1 MTKIGR
7 KFVVLVS
14 SQEDAAMYRS
24 AKPLEELALDLLFES
39 YGESRYDRTPA
50 EYAHLSA
57 LVTNLKDA
65 EYRVNK
71 LLKEKK
77 ESGRLRWMAI
87 CYFQPNDVAPRY
99 APVPDSISIET
110 IRSALIHTGFREP
123 KWRKRAA

>member
-1 MTKIGR
+1 
-7 KFVVLVS
+7 
-14 SQEDAAMYRS
+14 MYRS

-39 YGESRYDRTPA
+39 HGESRHNRTPS

-77 ESGRLRWMAI
+77 ESGRLRWMGI
-87 CYFQPNDVAPRY
+87 CYFQPNDLAPRIV
-99 APVPDSISIET
+99 PVPDSISIET
-110 IRSALIHTGFREP
+110 IRSGLIHTGFREP
-123 KWRKRAA
+123 KWHRRAS